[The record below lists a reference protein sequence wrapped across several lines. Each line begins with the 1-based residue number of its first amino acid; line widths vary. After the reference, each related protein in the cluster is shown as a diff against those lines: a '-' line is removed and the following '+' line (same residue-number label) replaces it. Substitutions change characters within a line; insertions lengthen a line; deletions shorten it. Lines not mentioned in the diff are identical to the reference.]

1 MSSPFSYLSL
11 HTSAE
16 STFSIRVYNVKYLQ
30 TLKLSGTYSWHS
42 PHVFKTFSQINSFH
56 SAVFS
61 RCFGIFLIR
70 DGNGLKM
77 TKKKLVVKCEIY
89 VEIPSDSC
97 ILAGIY
103 SNGWFAMG
111 WHFNDLAFKHHFREY
126 MTRPSQITSVDAWHM
141 NVKVYGL
148 SHLLTRK
155 GDKLDRTQTHCV
167 YSRESKCEH
176 IFYISKYYQ

>member
-1 MSSPFSYLSL
+1 MCPLLEKVLPIASHLRWIHIFNSC
-11 HTSAE
+11 
-16 STFSIRVYNVKYLQ
+16 LQ
-30 TLKLSGTYSWHS
+30 CQIFTNTKIEWH
-42 PHVFKTFSQINSFH
+42 FKTFSQINSFH

-61 RCFGIFLIR
+61 RCFGMFLIR
-70 DGNGLKM
+70 DENGLKM

-126 MTRPSQITSVDAWHM
+126 MTRRSQITSVDAWHM

-167 YSRESKCEH
+167 YSRELKCEH